1 MMGSGKTSVG
11 RRVAEAL
18 DRPLLDTDALVE
30 ERTGHTIRELFDEQ
44 GEAGF
49 RRHEA
54 EAVDAATSWPVP
66 AVIAAAGGAVLH
78 PANRE
83 RLRRAGTVVWLSAT
97 VETVAE
103 RVRSGGHRPLLGDD
117 PAPVLRRLM
126 DERRHLYEEVADTV
140 VVVDDLTTE
149 QAAECVLV
157 AYPIEVGR

>member
-30 ERTGHTIRELFDEQ
+30 QRSGRTVAQLFEQ
-44 GEAGF
+44 EGEAGF

-54 EAVDAATSWPVP
+54 DAVVAAASWPVP
-66 AVIAAAGGAVLH
+66 AVIAAAGGAVLD

-83 RLRRAGTVVWLSAT
+83 RLRHAGAVIWLSAS
-97 VETVAE
+97 VATLAA
-103 RVRSGGHRPLLGDD
+103 RLTPGGHRPLLGDD
-117 PAPVLRRLM
+117 VEPVLQRLA
-126 DERRHLYEEVADTV
+126 DERRSLYDEVADAV

-149 QAAECVLV
+149 QVAECVLA
-157 AYPIEVGR
+157 AYAVEVGR